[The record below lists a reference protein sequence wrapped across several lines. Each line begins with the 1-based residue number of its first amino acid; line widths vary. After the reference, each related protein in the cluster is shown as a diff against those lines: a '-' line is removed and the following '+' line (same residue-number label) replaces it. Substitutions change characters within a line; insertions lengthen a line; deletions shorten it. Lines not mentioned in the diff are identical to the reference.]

1 MSGLRKPRFKLPR
14 QMNDDQ
20 SALTT
25 LISCVPC
32 AKTMRIERIDPD
44 GDGRDIIQY
53 RREHCGQT
61 ERLRLVRR
69 TWPHRRGGLAH
80 TSKCVEWTKEG
91 SPAALAAAC
100 AT

>member
-44 GDGRDIIQY
+44 GGGGDIIQY
-53 RREHCGQT
+53 RCEHCGQT

-69 TWPHRRGGLAH
+69 TWPARRCGWGH
-80 TSKCVEWTKEG
+80 PSKMRGWTKDR
-91 SPAALAAAC
+91 SPGGVCAA
-100 AT
+100 